1 MLVIFVSLIIIFSK
15 DVLIINKE
23 EVILGHNISF
33 LRLDAEFMKKNEIE
47 AVDIGHNPIT
57 DRYYLSLISH
67 DKHMVFGKNMPIDDL
82 RWIRGLVIREIVK

>member
-1 MLVIFVSLIIIFSK
+1 
-15 DVLIINKE
+15 
-23 EVILGHNISF
+23 
-33 LRLDAEFMKKNEIE
+33 MKKNEIE